1 MTNVISLASRRAA
14 VPVHKSAHPIDSVQH
29 QAAIE
34 NALSMALYHVRGDA
48 CGGLHA
54 ATAKANRA
62 LSLLKQ
68 ACAAEAS
75 TVRGV

>member
-14 VPVHKSAHPIDSVQH
+14 VSVRAPAQTSDPIAQ

-34 NALSMALYHVRGDA
+34 NALSMALHHLRGDKP
-48 CGGLHA
+48 GYLHA

-68 ACAAEAS
+68 ACAIEVS
-75 TVRGV
+75 QIEG

>member
-1 MTNVISLASRRAA
+1 MTNVISLARPRAA
-14 VPVHKSAHPIDSVQH
+14 VFVQPSAHTPDPVQQ

-34 NALSMALYHVRGDA
+34 NALSMALHHVRGDSPK
-48 CGGLHA
+48 GLRA

-68 ACAAEAS
+68 ACACEA
-75 TVRGV
+75 TTTLEA

>member
-1 MTNVISLASRRAA
+1 MTNVIPLARPRVAA
-14 VPVHKSAHPIDSVQH
+14 SAQTSAQTLDSINH

-34 NALSMALYHVRGDA
+34 NSLSMALYYVRGDQHN
-48 CGGLHA
+48 GLRL

-75 TVRGV
+75 TVREV

>member
-1 MTNVISLASRRAA
+1 MTKVIFLARPRVAPT
-14 VPVHKSAHPIDSVQH
+14 VQPSAQNQDPTAH

-48 CGGLHA
+48 CGSLRA

-75 TVRGV
+75 TVQGV

>member
-1 MTNVISLASRRAA
+1 MTNVIPLARTRVA
-14 VPVHKSAHPIDSVQH
+14 VPVQSPAQPLDPIQH

-48 CGGLHA
+48 TGNLHA

-75 TVRGV
+75 PVQGV

>member
-1 MTNVISLASRRAA
+1 MTNVIYLARPSVAIQ
-14 VPVHKSAHPIDSVQH
+14 VQPSAHTPDLIQQ

-34 NALSMALYHVRGDA
+34 NALSMALHFVRGDSPE
-48 CGGLHA
+48 GLRS

-68 ACAAEAS
+68 ACAFEA
-75 TVRGV
+75 TTTLEG